1 MSAEPSKSF
10 GQITPPT
17 GNAPTG
23 QNQATA
29 VPLGV
34 RLMASDAGRKMAEME
49 HLFRSAGNHSGQMA
63 ALATLRRWQVD
74 PRLDRASRRE
84 PARSSGSFNPMA
96 GSKSDRGPGNS
107 LRNRG
112 GAH

>member
-74 PRLDRASRRE
+74 PRLDRASRQRASALIWKFQPNGWVE
-84 PARSSGSFNPMA
+84 V
-96 GSKSDRGPGNS
+96 
-107 LRNRG
+107 
-112 GAH
+112 